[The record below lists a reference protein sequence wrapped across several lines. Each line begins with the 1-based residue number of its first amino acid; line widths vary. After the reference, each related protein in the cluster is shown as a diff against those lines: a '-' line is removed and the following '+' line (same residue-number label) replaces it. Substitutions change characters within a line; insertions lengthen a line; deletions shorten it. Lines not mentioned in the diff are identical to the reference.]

1 MRTEA
6 HVKTR
11 KSYPLKE
18 SYTLTENTGANCRY
32 D

>member
-6 HVKTR
+6 NVKTR
-11 KSYPLKE
+11 KSYLLKE
-18 SYTLTENTGANCRY
+18 SYTLIENTGANCRY